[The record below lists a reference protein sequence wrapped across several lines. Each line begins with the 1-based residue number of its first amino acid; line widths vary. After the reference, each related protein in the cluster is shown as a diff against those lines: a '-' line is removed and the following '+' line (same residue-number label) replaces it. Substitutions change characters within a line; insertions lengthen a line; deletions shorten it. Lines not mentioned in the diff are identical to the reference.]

1 MSDKEETQALKRD
14 SVEELHEAVQNTLS
28 EQDFQQKVSVYT
40 SFIFELYRVLM
51 GSMLI
56 MFVPQK
62 CGDHI
67 CDMFEN
73 TSVAPELYNTAIAM
87 NAYSLLCFFIMYLV
101 EIKRENKLI
110 TYLEVDKTLPFDNEA
125 VGEALVKLPSEKR
138 DAILAYDKYYLHSGY
153 LALGS
158 FVVNAGISGYIV
170 FINYLDDKTLTVY
183 LTNILFMALKV
194 KETYDIVNT
203 KKNVFYSAYLTD
215 RIQFN
220 AVDDDKVI
228 ELDEIK
234 VDEIDRALN
243 AIESQPSNDEE
254 KAEEE

>member
-1 MSDKEETQALKRD
+1 
-14 SVEELHEAVQNTLS
+14 
-28 EQDFQQKVSVYT
+28 
-40 SFIFELYRVLM
+40 
-51 GSMLI
+51 
-56 MFVPQK
+56 
-62 CGDHI
+62 
-67 CDMFEN
+67 
-73 TSVAPELYNTAIAM
+73 
-87 NAYSLLCFFIMYLV
+87 
-101 EIKRENKLI
+101 
-110 TYLEVDKTLPFDNEA
+110 
-125 VGEALVKLPSEKR
+125 
-138 DAILAYDKYYLHSGY
+138 
-153 LALGS
+153 
-158 FVVNAGISGYIV
+158 
-170 FINYLDDKTLTVY
+170 
-183 LTNILFMALKV
+183 MALKV